1 MGMCGGGLCLC
12 RAGRFVRVHGT
23 AMVFKIMRVAA
34 VSVELWSDGGL
45 VYGVNLRTEH
55 PRIATNI
62 TLRFDVVA
70 RHRQTGVPSHAGMTA
85 LRTCPWRSRL
95 LLRKTERQLA
105 NIVAAPDDPEAF
117 RIVMAALEQ

>member
-45 VYGVNLRTEH
+45 VYGVSRWRAILYLNKSSFRAAQAGDSMFPCWIST
-55 PRIATNI
+55 
-62 TLRFDVVA
+62 VA
-70 RHRQTGVPSHAGMTA
+70 
-85 LRTCPWRSRL
+85 
-95 LLRKTERQLA
+95 
-105 NIVAAPDDPEAF
+105 
-117 RIVMAALEQ
+117 